1 MRKWAKQSYGL
12 FRAPP
17 PQPPH
22 SFGKNEKCRKKKT
35 TYELEYVCVF
45 SPVHFWPPPHT
56 QTGKKSNAYAK
67 FLMDGLPNLRL
78 SDSLKIFKL
87 QKVKIFPRKVWRQA
101 DNGNE
106 GMKRFHFLWIPTI
119 IPFCQKLK
127 KSEQHD
133 KVSLEFFQYKGAQFP
148 DIKVPSSW
156 EGVSIFC
163 FWFSGFVFYPAKSIV
178 KVGWENSSSTWTLLS
193 SRTDLLPEIPLKVS
207 TIRTNHT
214 THTAFLLSCFFD
226 ALQGKPQSWIE
237 LPSLVLFSFL
247 ENISVLVVN
256 KIDGHNRKVSLSQ
269 SGEIKKRH
277 FIHNATLCK
286 TSLI

>member
-1 MRKWAKQSYGL
+1 MKWTISTFNFLVRPSMRKCAKVVDFSVPRPFSCPTVL
-12 FRAPP
+12 VKMRNAP
-17 PQPPH
+17 
-22 SFGKNEKCRKKKT
+22 KRKQRMSL
-35 TYELEYVCVF
+35 YANIFWICVCVL
-45 SPVHFWPPPHT
+45 SRILLTSPPHT

-148 DIKVPSSW
+148 DIK
-156 EGVSIFC
+156 
-163 FWFSGFVFYPAKSIV
+163 
-178 KVGWENSSSTWTLLS
+178 
-193 SRTDLLPEIPLKVS
+193 
-207 TIRTNHT
+207 
-214 THTAFLLSCFFD
+214 
-226 ALQGKPQSWIE
+226 
-237 LPSLVLFSFL
+237 SLVLGRVWVHFVFGFPDFFL
-247 ENISVLVVN
+247 SSKE
-256 KIDGHNRKVSLSQ
+256 H
-269 SGEIKKRH
+269 
-277 FIHNATLCK
+277 C
-286 TSLI
+286 

>member
-1 MRKWAKQSYGL
+1 
-12 FRAPP
+12 
-17 PQPPH
+17 
-22 SFGKNEKCRKKKT
+22 
-35 TYELEYVCVF
+35 
-45 SPVHFWPPPHT
+45 
-56 QTGKKSNAYAK
+56 
-67 FLMDGLPNLRL
+67 MDGLPNLRL

-148 DIKVPSSW
+148 DIKVTSGR
-156 EGVSIFC
+156 EYILFLVSRI
-163 FWFSGFVFYPAKSIV
+163 SFYPAKSIV

-207 TIRTNHT
+207 TIRTNP
-214 THTAFLLSCFFD
+214 THCPPPFLLFWNKESH
-226 ALQGKPQSWIE
+226 KYHPSWRG

-247 ENISVLVVN
+247 ENISELVVN

-269 SGEIKKRH
+269 WWDKETSFHAQWNVKYNLQKLISRKK
-277 FIHNATLCK
+277 
-286 TSLI
+286 

>member
-1 MRKWAKQSYGL
+1 MCQSYGL

-22 SFGKNEKCRKKKT
+22 SFGKNEKCPKKKT
-35 TYELEYVCVF
+35 TYELVRQYILNMYVCF
-45 SPVHFWPPPHT
+45 LPCTFDLSPTHT
-56 QTGKKSNAYAK
+56 NRKKSNAYAK

-133 KVSLEFFQYKGAQFP
+133 KVNLEFLQNKGAQFP
-148 DIKVPSSW
+148 DIKVISS
-156 EGVSIFC
+156 
-163 FWFSGFVFYPAKSIV
+163 
-178 KVGWENSSSTWTLLS
+178 
-193 SRTDLLPEIPLKVS
+193 
-207 TIRTNHT
+207 
-214 THTAFLLSCFFD
+214 
-226 ALQGKPQSWIE
+226 
-237 LPSLVLFSFL
+237 
-247 ENISVLVVN
+247 
-256 KIDGHNRKVSLSQ
+256 
-269 SGEIKKRH
+269 
-277 FIHNATLCK
+277 
-286 TSLI
+286 

>member
-1 MRKWAKQSYGL
+1 MDNIHFQWGHLWGNGPSKVMDFSGPHPLSRPTVLVKMKNVAKRKQRMSL
-12 FRAPP
+12 
-17 PQPPH
+17 
-22 SFGKNEKCRKKKT
+22 NM
-35 TYELEYVCVF
+35 YVCF
-45 SPVHFWPPPHT
+45 LPCTFDLPPHT

-163 FWFSGFVFYPAKSIV
+163 F
-178 KVGWENSSSTWTLLS
+178 
-193 SRTDLLPEIPLKVS
+193 
-207 TIRTNHT
+207 
-214 THTAFLLSCFFD
+214 
-226 ALQGKPQSWIE
+226 
-237 LPSLVLFSFL
+237 
-247 ENISVLVVN
+247 
-256 KIDGHNRKVSLSQ
+256 
-269 SGEIKKRH
+269 
-277 FIHNATLCK
+277 
-286 TSLI
+286 

>member
-148 DIKVPSSW
+148 DIK
-156 EGVSIFC
+156 
-163 FWFSGFVFYPAKSIV
+163 
-178 KVGWENSSSTWTLLS
+178 
-193 SRTDLLPEIPLKVS
+193 
-207 TIRTNHT
+207 
-214 THTAFLLSCFFD
+214 
-226 ALQGKPQSWIE
+226 
-237 LPSLVLFSFL
+237 SLVLGRVWVYFVFGFQDLFSIQQRALLRLGGRIPAQLEPCSPAEPICCRKFL
-247 ENISVLVVN
+247 
-256 KIDGHNRKVSLSQ
+256 
-269 SGEIKKRH
+269 
-277 FIHNATLCK
+277 
-286 TSLI
+286 

>member
-22 SFGKNEKCRKKKT
+22 SFGKNEECPKKKPAH
-35 TYELEYVCVF
+35 ELVRQYMLNMCVCF
-45 SPVHFWPPPHT
+45 LPCTFDLSPHT

-148 DIKVPSSW
+148 DIKVSSSW
-156 EGVSIFC
+156 EGVSTFC
-163 FWFSGFVFYPAKSIV
+163 FWFPGFLSIQQRALSRLGGRIPAQ
-178 KVGWENSSSTWTLLS
+178 L
-193 SRTDLLPEIPLKVS
+193 
-207 TIRTNHT
+207 
-214 THTAFLLSCFFD
+214 
-226 ALQGKPQSWIE
+226 
-237 LPSLVLFSFL
+237 
-247 ENISVLVVN
+247 
-256 KIDGHNRKVSLSQ
+256 
-269 SGEIKKRH
+269 
-277 FIHNATLCK
+277 
-286 TSLI
+286 